1 MKKIYYIVLG
11 LSLFAVSFSVEIDN
25 TVENTKFKFVQEI
38 YADSWALI
46 IGINKYENVEP
57 LTYAV
62 DDAEAVRLMLMDNY
76 GFKDDNK
83 ILYIGLR
90 LYLDQGN
97 YSKRLYYAPDIS
109 ISDHLVSLVD
119 AFNRQYGKHFSK

>member
-1 MKKIYYIVLG
+1 MTTTPLDEQALYQL
-11 LSLFAVSFSVEIDN
+11 LFGDLVKSGCNGYGTKRLAVHIPGTISERI
-25 TVENTKFKFVQEI
+25 
-38 YADSWALI
+38 
-46 IGINKYENVEP
+46 P
-57 LTYAV
+57 LRA
-62 DDAEAVRLMLMDNY
+62 Y

>member
-1 MKKIYYIVLG
+1 MTTKNNQELYKLLFGDFINTDLIGYGRKRLAVNIPGTISDKI
-11 LSLFAVSFSVEIDN
+11 
-25 TVENTKFKFVQEI
+25 
-38 YADSWALI
+38 
-46 IGINKYENVEP
+46 P
-57 LTYAV
+57 LRA
-62 DDAEAVRLMLMDNY
+62 Y